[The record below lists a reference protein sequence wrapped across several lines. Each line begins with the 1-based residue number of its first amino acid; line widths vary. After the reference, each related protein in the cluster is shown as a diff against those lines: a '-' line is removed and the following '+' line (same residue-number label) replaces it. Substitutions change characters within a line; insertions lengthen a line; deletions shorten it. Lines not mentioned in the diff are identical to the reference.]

1 MQGTIKGDGSHLIAT
16 ALPKNQLMEAI
27 NFIIFIVLAG
37 AALIW
42 AIIYCLSK
50 SKSNI
55 DLKEYYEQCLNGID
69 KKKALEAGR
78 VYYKSLRNNSVLTTY
93 DEMAI
98 ANDLS
103 TMNLTITHNS

>member
-1 MQGTIKGDGSHLIAT
+1 MGTS
-16 ALPKNQLMEAI
+16 
-27 NFIIFIVLAG
+27 FIVFIVFAG

-42 AIIYCLSK
+42 AINYASRNGK
-50 SKSNI
+50 DNF

-78 VYYKSLRNNSVLTTY
+78 VYYKSLRNNSVLTTC

-103 TMNLTITHNS
+103 TMNLTNTHNS